1 MTTTQAPPA
10 LSAPGTLK
18 PLSNDWEQDT
28 RVVSYAAV
36 LDGMTASDLDSLA
49 AILRDRAARQRVQVS
64 YDEALAIVDG
74 TWISPQAERSDFAPI
89 IKVRVAVR
97 RIVERGQFHPEQLD
111 AFLTIAFE
119 VAPHP
124 LIARAAISEGV
135 RDGLERRAA
144 ANDN

>member
-1 MTTTQAPPA
+1 MSWTTSSSGRKVASKYLA
-10 LSAPGTLK
+10 CNPGV
-18 PLSNDWEQDT
+18 DD
-28 RVVSYAAV
+28 
-36 LDGMTASDLDSLA
+36 DL
-49 AILRDRAARQRVQVS
+49 
-64 YDEALAIVDG
+64 
-74 TWISPQAERSDFAPI
+74 P